1 MVERA
6 AHNGFVV
13 GSIPTKPKNK
23 KVKFTIKTYKLSKIK
38 KHFKKSHFFFLY
50 NTITPKNNIK
60 TTQELKKL
68 DLKYYKLYNT
78 LTRQTLKNSI
88 YQNYQPLINGLVMLV
103 LPRTTINLNTLAH
116 LNDIVTLT
124 GIKINNKIYSTK
136 QINPF
141 IKFEYVKDYTN
152 LVKTIKSSLK
162 QLKNFS
168 LN

>member
-1 MVERA
+1 
-6 AHNGFVV
+6 
-13 GSIPTKPKNK
+13 
-23 KVKFTIKTYKLSKIK
+23 
-38 KHFKKSHFFFLY
+38 
-50 NTITPKNNIK
+50 
-60 TTQELKKL
+60 
-68 DLKYYKLYNT
+68 
-78 LTRQTLKNSI
+78 
-88 YQNYQPLINGLVMLV
+88 LINGLVMLV
-103 LPRTTINLNTLAH
+103 LPRTTINLNTLTH